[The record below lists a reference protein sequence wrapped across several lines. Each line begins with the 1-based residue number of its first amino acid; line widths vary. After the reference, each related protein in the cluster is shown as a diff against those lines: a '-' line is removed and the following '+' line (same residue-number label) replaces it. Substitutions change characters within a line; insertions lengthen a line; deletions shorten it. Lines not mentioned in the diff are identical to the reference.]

1 MHTLHQLKIDFEIS
15 LKNIYEPQE
24 IEYFFYYIL
33 EKIHHL
39 KRFEFTLQKSKFLT
53 ENEQNQ
59 WFIILDDL
67 KKEKPIQYIFNE
79 AHFFGYGFFVNEHTL
94 IPRPETEE
102 LVDLI
107 IKNHQNKTLKFL
119 DIGTGSGCIAIS
131 LAKNLENS
139 TVFALDISENAL
151 QIAQKN
157 AISNQANIHFLK
169 SDILQQPT
177 LDQSF
182 DVIVSNPPYVRE
194 LEKAEI
200 KKNVLDYEPHSA
212 LFVPDENPLLFY
224 ETIAKFAQYHL
235 VSNGILYV
243 EINQYLGAET
253 MQLFENYGFTAI
265 KLIKDLQKNDRIVV
279 GTKP

>member
-1 MHTLHQLKIDFEIS
+1 MNLKE
-15 LKNIYEPQE
+15 LKLFFKNELKDIYDDAE
-24 IEYFFYYIL
+24 IESFFYYIL

-39 KRFEFTLQKSKFLT
+39 KRFEFTLHKSEFLT
-53 ENEQNQ
+53 ENKQNQ
-59 WFIILDDL
+59 WFTILDDL

-79 AHFFGYGFFVNEHTL
+79 AHFFGYDFFVNEHTL

-200 KKNVLDYEPHSA
+200 KKNVLDYEPYSA

-224 ETIAKFAQYHL
+224 ETIAKFAQDHL

-253 MQLFENYGFTAI
+253 MQLFENYGFTAM

>member
-79 AHFFGYGFFVNEHTL
+79 AHFFGYDFFVNEHTL

-177 LDQSF
+177 LVQRF

-194 LEKAEI
+194 VEKAEI

-224 ETIAKFAQYHL
+224 EALAKFAQNHL

-253 MQLFENYGFTAI
+253 IQLFENYGFTAV
-265 KLIKDLQKNDRIVV
+265 KLIQDLQKNDRIVV

>member
-1 MHTLHQLKIDFEIS
+1 MNTLHQLKIDFEIS

-39 KRFEFTLQKSKFLT
+39 KRFEFTLQRSKFLT

-79 AHFFGYGFFVNEHTL
+79 AHFFGYDFFVNEHTL

-151 QIAQKN
+151 QMAQKN
-157 AISNQANIHFLK
+157 AISNQTNIHFLK

-177 LDQSF
+177 LVQRF

-194 LEKAEI
+194 VEKAEI

-224 ETIAKFAQYHL
+224 EALAKFAQNHL

-253 MQLFENYGFTAI
+253 IQLFENYGFTAV
-265 KLIKDLQKNDRIVV
+265 KLIQDLQKNDRIVV